1 MEVVEIWRNR
11 AQKRVLIVGDEKTFR
26 EALREFVESLGYSC
40 TEADSAHSALGLLR
54 KKRFPIVVS
63 DLVMPEMDRLELI
76 RTIKK
81 SHSAVDV
88 LIIMGRESKYPPIKI
103 LQAGASDF
111 LVKPLNMD
119 DLAAKLYKIEKEKA
133 LKQRLHLSSV
143 TDELTGLYN
152 RRLFYQ
158 RLNREIQKAREQ
170 GHSLSLIMVDV
181 DGFKGF
187 NDRYGHLKGD
197 DLLETVARVL
207 RLSIREH
214 IDCAFRYGGDEFVV
228 ILPEAD
234 GRTAQFIGNRIKTGF
249 ENTAPGGL
257 TLSMRIAEFQED
269 FDIEAFV
276 HLVDKRMHKD
286 EKMSKELGQ
295 PQLEVCREKN
305 QNIAPNPPNELSY
318 PAIERRK
325 SPRIKIE
332 KTFVCDGFQATILNI
347 SQGGIQIK
355 TKASVPVGKILKMAF
370 SLGSSIVSL
379 VGSVIYRLP
388 LSDGHSLMGLKFTE
402 VSKKDSTLLNRFLD
416 SHLTQ
421 NA

>member
-1 MEVVEIWRNR
+1 MEAVEISRNR

-40 TEADSAHSALGLLR
+40 TEADSANSALGLLR

-88 LIIMGRESKYPPIKI
+88 LIIMGRENKYPPIKI

-119 DLAAKLYKIEKEKA
+119 DLAAKLYKTEKEKA

-152 RRLFYQ
+152 RRHFYQ

-170 GHSLSLIMVDV
+170 GHSLSLIKVDV
-181 DGFKGF
+181 DGFEGF

-197 DLLETVARVL
+197 DLLETVAQVL
-207 RLSIREH
+207 RLSIREN

-234 GRTAQFIGNRIKTGF
+234 SRTAQFIGNRIKTGF
-249 ENTAPGGL
+249 ENTAPGAL
-257 TLSMRIAEFQED
+257 TLSVGIAECQED
-269 FDIEAFV
+269 FDSEAFV

-286 EKMSKELGQ
+286 EEVSKELGQ
-295 PQLEVCREKN
+295 PQLEVRREKN
-305 QNIAPNPPNELSY
+305 QNTAPNPPNELSY

-355 TKASVPVGKILKMAF
+355 TKASAPVGRILKMAF

-402 VSKKDSTLLNRFLD
+402 VSRKDSTILNRFLD
-416 SHLTQ
+416 SHLTK

>member
-1 MEVVEIWRNR
+1 
-11 AQKRVLIVGDEKTFR
+11 
-26 EALREFVESLGYSC
+26 
-40 TEADSAHSALGLLR
+40 
-54 KKRFPIVVS
+54 
-63 DLVMPEMDRLELI
+63 
-76 RTIKK
+76 
-81 SHSAVDV
+81 
-88 LIIMGRESKYPPIKI
+88 
-103 LQAGASDF
+103 
-111 LVKPLNMD
+111 MD
-119 DLAAKLYKIEKEKA
+119 DLAAKLYKTEKEKD

-152 RRLFYQ
+152 RRHFYQ
-158 RLNREIQKAREQ
+158 RLDREIQKAREQ
-170 GHSLSLIMVDV
+170 GHSLSLIKVDV

-197 DLLETVARVL
+197 DLLETVAKVL

-234 GRTAQFIGNRIKTGF
+234 SRTAQFIGNRIKTGF

-257 TLSMRIAEFQED
+257 TLSMGIAEFQDD

-276 HLVDKRMHKD
+276 HLVDERMHKD
-286 EKMSKELGQ
+286 EKTSKELGQ
-295 PQLEVCREKN
+295 PELEVCRENN
-305 QNIAPNPPNELSY
+305 QDTGPNPPNELSY

-325 SPRIKIE
+325 SPRIKME

-355 TKASVPVGKILKMAF
+355 TEASVPVGKILKMAF
-370 SLGSSIVSL
+370 SLGSGIVSL
-379 VGSVIYRLP
+379 VGSVIYSLP
-388 LSDGHSLMGLKFTE
+388 LSDGHSLMGLKFTD
-402 VSKKDSTLLNRFLD
+402 VSRKDSTLLNRFID

>member
-1 MEVVEIWRNR
+1 MEVVEVSRNR

-26 EALREFVESLGYSC
+26 EALRKFVESLGYSC
-40 TEADSAHSALGLLR
+40 TEAHSGHSALGLLR
-54 KKRFPIVVS
+54 KERFPIVIS
-63 DLVMPEMDRLELI
+63 DVVMPEMDRLELI
-76 RTIKK
+76 CTIKK

-88 LIIMGRESKYPPIKI
+88 LIIMGRESKYPPIKV

-119 DLAAKLYKIEKEKA
+119 DLAAKLYKIEEEKA

-143 TDELTGLYN
+143 IDELTGFYN
-152 RRLFYQ
+152 RKHFYQ
-158 RLNREIQKAREQ
+158 RLNREIQKAKEQ

-228 ILPEAD
+228 ILPKAD
-234 GRTAQFIGNRIKTGF
+234 SRTAQFIGNRIKTKF

-257 TLSMRIAEFQED
+257 VLSMGIAESREG

-276 HLVDKRMHKD
+276 HLVDKRMHEDK
-286 EKMSKELGQ
+286 KMSRELGQ
-295 PQLEVCREKN
+295 PPLEVSREKN
-305 QNIAPNPPNELSY
+305 QNITPNPPNEPSY
-318 PAIERRK
+318 SVKDRRK
-325 SPRIKIE
+325 TPRTNIE
-332 KTFVCDGFQATILNI
+332 KTFVCDGLQATILNI

-355 TKASVPVGKILKMAF
+355 TKASVPVGKMLKMVF
-370 SLGSSIVSL
+370 SLGSGIVRL
-379 VGSVIYRLP
+379 VGSVIYSLP

-402 VSKKDSTLLNRFLD
+402 VSEKDSTLLNRFLD